1 LNTAVYWQGCISQLY
16 FPVFGTGSAASLDPV
31 AYSPNNIWVPVK
43 HWDSDIEII
52 SNPSQSSIEVLD
64 EQARYE

>member
-1 LNTAVYWQGCISQLY
+1 VS
-16 FPVFGTGSAASLDPV
+16 GTGSAASLDPV
-31 AYSPNNIWVPVK
+31 ACSPNNIWAPVK

-64 EQARYE
+64 EQTRYE

>member
-1 LNTAVYWQGCISQLY
+1 
-16 FPVFGTGSAASLDPV
+16 
-31 AYSPNNIWVPVK
+31 VK

-64 EQARYE
+64 EQARYNKLLWGFGRTVMYEEV